1 MSFDQLGLKLQ
12 AAERRVTAALRE
24 RDIARVLHEEHALTS
39 DEFRRRALAHR
50 QAEDDLATLMNWL
63 REPA

>member
-1 MSFDQLGLKLQ
+1 MSFDQLGLRLQ
-12 AAERRVTAALRE
+12 AAERRVTATLRE
-24 RDIARVLHEEHALTS
+24 RDSARVLHEERALTS
-39 DEFRRRALAHR
+39 DEFRRRVLAHR

>member
-1 MSFDQLGLKLQ
+1 MSFDQLGLRLQ
-12 AAERRVTAALRE
+12 AAERRVTATLRE
-24 RDIARVLHEEHALTS
+24 RDIARVLHEERALTS
-39 DEFRRRALAHR
+39 DEFRRRVLAHR